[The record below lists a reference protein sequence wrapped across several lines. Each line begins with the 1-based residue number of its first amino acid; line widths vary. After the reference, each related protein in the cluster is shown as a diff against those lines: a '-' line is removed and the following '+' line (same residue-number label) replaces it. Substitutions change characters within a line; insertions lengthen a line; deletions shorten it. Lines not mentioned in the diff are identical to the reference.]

1 MAGSAILNNG
11 CQVRWAEVYRATF
24 PDLVRYLHRKVWD
37 IDRARDLAQE
47 AFTRALDGSA
57 GAVGPA
63 NPRAWVFRIAA
74 NLAHD
79 EARLVTRR
87 RRHLTLL
94 TVELDA
100 PVAPDPLVDMEQDA
114 REAAA
119 RAALGQLSDRDRETL
134 LLWDAGLSY
143 TEIADQTGL
152 SVGAVGTTLA
162 RARRRLVEAHAGLEA
177 KHAAR

>member
-1 MAGSAILNNG
+1 MNDWSAI
-11 CQVRWAEVYRATF
+11 YRSTY

-37 IDRARDLAQE
+37 EDRARDLAQE
-47 AFTRALDGSA
+47 AFARALDGASD
-57 GAVGPA
+57 GSVPD

-74 NLAHD
+74 NLAND
-79 EARLVTRR
+79 DARLAVRR

-94 TVELDA
+94 EAEIDEPGT
-100 PVAPDPLVDMEQDA
+100 PDPVEEMERRA

-119 RAALGQLSDRDRETL
+119 RAALAELSERDRETL

-143 TEIADQTGL
+143 TDIAAQTGL

-162 RARRRLVEAHAGLEA
+162 RARRRLVDAHAGLEA
-177 KHAAR
+177 KHAARG

>member
-1 MAGSAILNNG
+1 MTDWSA
-11 CQVRWAEVYRATF
+11 VYRATF
-24 PDLVRYLHRKVWD
+24 PDLVRYLHRRVWD
-37 IDRARDLAQE
+37 EDRARDLAQE
-47 AFTRALDGSA
+47 AFTRALDGA
-57 GAVGPA
+57 ADGQVPA

-74 NLAHD
+74 NLAND

-94 TVELDA
+94 SVELDH
-100 PVAPDPLVDMEQDA
+100 APDPDPLADMERAA

-119 RAALGQLSDRDRETL
+119 RAALETLSDRDRETL

-177 KHAAR
+177 KHAAH

>member
-1 MAGSAILNNG
+1 MTDWSAI
-11 CQVRWAEVYRATF
+11 YRSTF

-37 IDRARDLAQE
+37 EDRARDLAQE
-47 AFTRALDGSA
+47 AFTRALGHTADGE
-57 GAVGPA
+57 PD

-74 NLAHD
+74 NLAAD
-79 EARLVTRR
+79 EARTVARR

-94 TVELDA
+94 TVESDGSA
-100 PVAPDPLVDMEQDA
+100 MPDPLERLDREA

-119 RAALGQLSDRDRETL
+119 RAALEQLTERDRETL

-143 TEIADQTGL
+143 TEIAQQTGL

>member
-1 MAGSAILNNG
+1 MTD
-11 CQVRWAEVYRATF
+11 WAAVYRSTY

-37 IDRARDLAQE
+37 EERARDLAQE
-47 AFTRALDGSA
+47 AFTRALGSA
-57 GAVGPA
+57 GDGALA
-63 NPRAWVFRIAA
+63 NARAWVFRIAA
-74 NLAHD
+74 NLAAD
-79 EARLVTRR
+79 EARTATRR
-87 RRHLTLL
+87 RRHLTLM
-94 TVELDA
+94 TAESDA
-100 PVAPDPLVDMEQDA
+100 AATPDPLEAMERAA

-119 RAALGQLSDRDRETL
+119 RAALDQLSERDRETL

-143 TEIADQTGL
+143 TEIAQQTGL